1 MRVWG
6 VGLKID
12 DFRGV
17 AWRGPGL
24 RAPGQVMLKGWS
36 VGPLPAN
43 PQMANLL
50 LVNSR
55 YQQIPG
61 LADWIIADL
70 PGLVNSDYFPT
81 LRSLVAPTRGAGGY
95 MPPNPP

>member
-12 DFRGV
+12 DFRRGSLE
-17 AWRGPGL
+17 GPGL
-24 RAPGQVMLKGWS
+24 RQPGQVGVKGHF
-36 VGPLPAN
+36 VGPVTAY

-50 LVNSR
+50 FSNSR

-61 LADWIIADL
+61 LADWSIADL
-70 PGLVNSDYFPT
+70 PGLVNSDYSPT
-81 LRSLVAPTRGAGGY
+81 LRSLVAPTRGAGG
-95 MPPNPP
+95 

>member
-1 MRVWG
+1 M
-6 VGLKID
+6 
-12 DFRGV
+12 F
-17 AWRGPGL
+17 
-24 RAPGQVMLKGWS
+24 

-61 LADWIIADL
+61 LADWSIADL
-70 PGLVNSDYFPT
+70 PGLVNSDYFHT
-81 LRSLVAPTRGAGGY
+81 LRSLVAPSRGAGGY
-95 MPPNPP
+95 IYIYTIHIYIYIYILEI